1 MTIEGRSLLK
11 LNILCNGL
19 FINLCWCLCDTCTC
33 FRGNCVFWVTCVH
46 LVGLF
51 VWDPFFKNSW
61 DWKNVFIFLIDWTKG
76 SLSPSETGSE
86 WPLFSPLSIDLKHTL
101 VFPSSHAHIEEDSC
115 GVSTGNGCS
124 VVRLDSDVR
133 TGHKL
138 WADSHWPLAP
148 SLTSSLFLQCA
159 YREMAIAFTV
169 WICSAQDMRRKLW
182 RCLFVLLEFSV

>member
-1 MTIEGRSLLK
+1 MFGDDWEEESFKT
-11 LNILCNGL
+11 LNILCNSL
-19 FINLCWCLCDTCTC
+19 FISLCWCLCDTCTC

-76 SLSPSETGSE
+76 SVSPSETSSE
-86 WPLFSPLSIDLKHTL
+86 WLLFSPLSIDLKHTL
-101 VFPSSHAHIEEDSC
+101 VFPSSHAHIEDSC

-133 TGHKL
+133 TGHSCEL
-138 WADSHWPLAP
+138 IVIGHWHHPWLAP
-148 SLTSSLFLQCA
+148 FFSSVPMVKWQ
-159 YREMAIAFTV
+159 
-169 WICSAQDMRRKLW
+169 
-182 RCLFVLLEFSV
+182 